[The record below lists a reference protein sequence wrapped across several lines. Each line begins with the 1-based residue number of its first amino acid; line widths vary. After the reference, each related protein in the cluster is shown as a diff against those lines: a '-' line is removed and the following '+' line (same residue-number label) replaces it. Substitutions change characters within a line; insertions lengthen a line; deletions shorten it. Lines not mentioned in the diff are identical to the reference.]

1 MEVTIEPA
9 LKPLVCVLGGT
20 GFVGEHLAAHLSE
33 QGFLVRV
40 PTRRSERH
48 RGLRVLP
55 GVELVQ
61 ANVHAPGELERVLQG
76 CTAAVN
82 LVAILNERRRGEFR
96 EVHVRLVERLA
107 AACRATGVQ
116 RVLHM
121 SALNAGD
128 PRARS
133 GYHRSKGEGE
143 DLIHAAEGLK
153 VTSFRPSLIF
163 GPDDHLFNRFAGL
176 LKKAPGIFPLACP
189 DARFAPVYV
198 GDVVQ
203 AMHTALQRADTVGR
217 RYALC
222 GPRVY
227 TLRELVEFT
236 ADALDLHRSIVGL
249 GDGLSRLQARLLGLL
264 PGSPFT
270 YDNYLALRVDSVC
283 DGGFPPIFDIEP
295 TAVES
300 VVPLYL
306 GHYNQRARLDECRR
320 LARHSAN

>member
-1 MEVTIEPA
+1 MEVKIEPA

-20 GFVGEHLAAHLSE
+20 GFVGSHLAAHLSE

-48 RGLRVLP
+48 RDLKVLP
-55 GVELVQ
+55 GVSVVQ

-76 CTAAVN
+76 CSAVVN
-82 LVAILNERRRGEFR
+82 LIAILNERRRGDFR
-96 EVHVRLVERLA
+96 AVHVGLVERLA
-107 AACRATGVQ
+107 QACRSAGVG

-121 SALNAGD
+121 SALNAGSK
-128 PRARS
+128 RARS

-143 DLIHAAEGLK
+143 NLIHAAEGLK

-176 LKKAPGIFPLACP
+176 LKKSIGVFPLACP

-203 AMHTALQRADTVGR
+203 AMHVALLNPDTAGQR
-217 RYALC
+217 YELC

-227 TLRELVEFT
+227 TLRELVQLT
-236 ADALDLHRSIVGL
+236 ADTLNLDRRIVGL
-249 GDGLSRLQARLLGLL
+249 GDGLSRLQGRLMGLL

-270 YDNYLALRVDSVC
+270 YDNYLSLKVDSVC
-283 DGGFPPIFDIEP
+283 GGGFPPIFDLEP
-295 TAVES
+295 TAVEA
-300 VVPLYL
+300 VVPVYL
-306 GHYNQRARLDECRR
+306 GHENQRARFDDYRR
-320 LARHSAN
+320 TARLSPN